1 MNDPIYA
8 PAHYMQNGVEC
19 IDVMA
24 AIFGKEMMQAY
35 CLMNAFKY
43 MFRMHHKDTV
53 EANTQKAVWFLLMG
67 VGADPRKHTRK

>member
-8 PAHYMQNGVEC
+8 PAHYMQRGVEC

-43 MFRMHHKDTV
+43 LFRMHHKDTV
-53 EANTQKAVWFLLMG
+53 EVSKQMYRRRCGFY
-67 VGADPRKHTRK
+67 

>member
-1 MNDPIYA
+1 
-8 PAHYMQNGVEC
+8 
-19 IDVMA
+19 
-24 AIFGKEMMQAY
+24 MMQAY